1 MSPFPVDPE
10 RLQRLAATRGG
21 RVALGGFEYQRAFAL
36 LRLVSMLVGR
46 AVRGT
51 ATEVPVWLRYEWAED
66 VDELAADGRV
76 TLWQCK
82 LGDRWTAPAALAGVL
97 AGFAPK
103 WLWTPVADRHRLQF
117 RLVTSDP
124 AYAAYADLPGPLPS
138 EAQVR
143 SRFLADLGGAPG
155 AASDRAQWQADA
167 DAAGHGALFDGLWA
181 ATRVLHMPARSAAA
195 APAPWPAEDAALS
208 VLALAHRLAPDSD
221 AWQVVQALRGLL
233 GVDPPPADA
242 QQAVPRPGIAP
253 LGLRAIDVADRLYAF
268 GPQAAQAGVPLRLI
282 DAPMLRAWQAEPP
295 GARYVARRPEWPDVV
310 RGADDHIGFFERTL
324 TDDLVARLGRALA
337 DSLRRVGQLRLQW
350 LVGAPGAGKS
360 TLALRAAARLVASG
374 ACSVV
379 DARFAVGEDDDI
391 AALAAELHRLA
402 AAPRPLLLL
411 LDDPLGVGSRWPA
424 LLRLLSRG
432 SPAVVVLAA
441 TPDFLLQR
449 HQHELHDVAPLPAV
463 ELARPDAAERAAL
476 ARLYPGLDEALQSG
490 DEALLVLAMQAATG
504 SSFDDI
510 IRGQWRTLAGGR
522 DLPADTLGRSLPWEV
537 AAFWLVV
544 FFHRA
549 YAACPLSLLEGVLS
563 ARPGDGADTAERL
576 AQLIDAQGWRIFQV
590 KLPRGRFAYTGALVR
605 AMHARVAQRAWDS
618 RPAAA
623 WRVAEAI
630 AQASLQQPNMAGR
643 LAEALA
649 ALHAVDPAAALLVM
663 DAVAQAWAG
672 PGAETLETRCLYEMH
687 AGWTMN
693 RMPVQPSLSD
703 ALRQRTDRCDAQSW
717 LAALAQLQALAPDRA
732 ASASLDLRYDALV
745 DAADFSLAPSR
756 ATRFANAL
764 GDRPALKQ
772 RCVQRL
778 WRAFDGA
785 LGWQVDSSLLTWL
798 LAQGGP
804 DEVQRRIPALLA
816 WVSTNSDDTSVRT
829 AILGQLSRLSAT
841 EQPAILADYRA
852 WLATHPDDT
861 CVRTAFLGQLPRL
874 GATDLTAVL
883 ADYRAWLAAHSD
895 DTSVRAAFL
904 GQLPRLGTADLTAL
918 LADYRAWLVTHPAD
932 VFVREKY
939 LAQLNRMSI
948 TASDTDIRDAFEV
961 LDRMPTD
968 TGVRTSLL
976 ALLSAQRHPELAD
989 LLDRSLEALGQE
1001 TRAFT
1006 PASAAVV
1013 AAATLGPT
1021 HLPLI
1026 VRWLIWAA
1034 EVLETF
1040 TANRSAESVA
1050 RSLSGLIGTA
1060 TRHASAPGCRPE
1072 DRTEAE
1078 AALCRVLAARESW
1091 NGSVPYLPT
1100 R

>member
-36 LRLVSMLVGR
+36 LRLVSMLVGQ

-51 ATEVPVWLRYEWAED
+51 TTEVPVWLRYEWAED

-82 LGDRWTAPAALAGVL
+82 LGEGWTAPVALAGVL

-103 WLWTPVADRHRLQF
+103 WLWTPVAARQRLQF

-155 AASDRAQWQADA
+155 TASDRAQWQADA
-167 DAAGHGALFDGLWA
+167 DADGHGTLFDALWA
-181 ATRVLHMPARSAAA
+181 ATRVLYMPACSAAA

-208 VLALAHRLAPDSD
+208 VLALAHRLAPGSD
-221 AWQVVQALRGLL
+221 PWQVVQALRGLL

-242 QQAVPRPGIAP
+242 QHSVPRPGTPP

-268 GPQAAQAGVPLRLI
+268 GPQAAQAGVPLRLV
-282 DAPMLRAWQAEPP
+282 DAAMVRAWQAEPP
-295 GARYVARRPEWPDVV
+295 GERYVARRPEWPDVV

-337 DSLRRVGQLRLQW
+337 DSLRGVGRLRLQW

-379 DARFAVGEDDDI
+379 DARFALGEDDDI

-411 LDDPLGVGSRWPA
+411 LDDPLGVGSRWPE
-424 LLRLLSRG
+424 LLRGLSRG

-441 TPDFLLQR
+441 TPDFLLQQHR
-449 HQHELHDVAPLPAV
+449 HELHDVAPLPAF

-504 SSFDDI
+504 SSFDEI

-522 DLPADTLGRSLPWEV
+522 DLPSDTLGRDLPWQV

-549 YAACPLSLLEGVLS
+549 YAACPLPLIEGVLG
-563 ARPGDGADTAERL
+563 ARPGDGADAAERL

-590 KLPRGRFAYTGALVR
+590 ELPRRRFAYTGPLVR

-623 WRVAEAI
+623 WRVADAI
-630 AQASLQQPNMAGR
+630 ARASLRQPTMARR

-649 ALHAVDPAAALLVM
+649 ALHAVDPAAALPVVE
-663 DAVAQAWAG
+663 AVAQAWAG
-672 PGAETLETRCLYEMH
+672 PGAEAPETRHLCDIH
-687 AGWTMN
+687 TMWA
-693 RMPVQPSLSD
+693 MSGVPVPPSLSV
-703 ALRQRTDRCDAQSW
+703 ALQQRTARCDTQSW
-717 LAALAQLQALAPDRA
+717 LAALALLYALAPGRA
-732 ASASLDLRYDALV
+732 ASMSLDLRYDALI
-745 DAADFSLAPSR
+745 DAADFSVAPTR
-756 ATRFANAL
+756 ATKFTIAL
-764 GDRPALKQ
+764 SDRQALRE
-772 RCVQRL
+772 RCVHHL

-785 LGWQVDSSLLTWL
+785 LDWQVDSSLLTWL
-798 LAQGGP
+798 LAQAGP
-804 DEVQRRIPALLA
+804 YELQRRIPALLA
-816 WVSTNSDDTSVRT
+816 W
-829 AILGQLSRLSAT
+829 
-841 EQPAILADYRA
+841 
-852 WLATHPDDT
+852 
-861 CVRTAFLGQLPRL
+861 
-874 GATDLTAVL
+874 
-883 ADYRAWLAAHSD
+883 LAAHPADS
-895 DTSVRAAFL
+895 SVR
-904 GQLPRLGTADLTAL
+904 G
-918 LADYRAWLVTHPAD
+918 
-932 VFVREKY
+932 KY
-939 LAQLNRMSI
+939 LAQLNTMGI
-948 TASDTDIRDAFEV
+948 TASDADIRDAFEF
-961 LDRMPTD
+961 LDRVPTD
-968 TGVRTSLL
+968 TNVRTSLL
-976 ALLSAQRHPELAD
+976 ALLSAQGHAALAD
-989 LLDRSLEALGQE
+989 LLGRSLKTLGRE
-1001 TRAFT
+1001 TRAFQ
-1006 PASAAVV
+1006 PASAAFA
-1013 AAATLGPT
+1013 AAATLGPA

-1026 VRWLIWAA
+1026 MRWLVWAA
-1034 EVLETF
+1034 EVLEAF
-1040 TANRSAESVA
+1040 TANRSASLVA
-1050 RSLSGLIGTA
+1050 TTLNGLIDTA
-1060 TRHASAPGCRPE
+1060 TRHASALGCPPE
-1072 DRTEAE
+1072 DRAAAE
-1078 AALCRVLAARESW
+1078 AVLRRVLDARGVW
-1091 NGSVPYLPT
+1091 NGSVDRLPT